1 MGMVSVLEFV
11 GKNVGLPVELK
22 VTLGIF
28 MLASWFFGL
37 LWLLSF
43 LLKGVN
49 FIKMPYVLYSNLCLL
64 TSIALVLLSLYEL
77 GMNAVLYVL
86 PFIIFELT
94 PLPAFFCIFQVIFY
108 LKSRVKHTSS

>member
-64 TSIALVLLSLYEL
+64 PNSDNNCDTL
-77 GMNAVLYVL
+77 N
-86 PFIIFELT
+86 
-94 PLPAFFCIFQVIFY
+94 
-108 LKSRVKHTSS
+108 